1 MKILTSSFFTKLPP
15 QFARISIARS
25 APTADRGLPVI
36 RELSPGP
43 WFRTATVDEYAD
55 LYVTQLAAL
64 DPRAMVRK
72 IEDLAAGRT
81 AALLCWERPRDG
93 VFCHR
98 GFVARWLKEE
108 LSVDIYEVGLE
119 HEGSGPFHP
128 KLPDGYRLTPEPTLL

>member
-1 MKILTSSFFTKLPP
+1 MKIVTSSFFTKLAP
-15 QFARISIARS
+15 QFARISIARR
-25 APTADRGLPVI
+25 APKADHDVPAV
-36 RELSPGP
+36 RELAPGP

-64 DPRAMVRK
+64 DPRAIVRK
-72 IEDLAAGRT
+72 IEDLAACRS

-108 LSVDIYEVGLE
+108 LSFDVYEFGLE
-119 HEGSGPFHP
+119 QEGPGPFHP
-128 KLPDGYRLTPEPTLL
+128 KLPDGYRLTLEPTLL

>member
-1 MKILTSSFFTKLPP
+1 MQIVTSSFFTRLPP
-15 QFARISIARS
+15 QFARIGIARR
-25 APTADRGLPVI
+25 APKADYDLPAV

-64 DPRAMVRK
+64 DPRAIVRK
-72 IEDLAAGRT
+72 IEDLAGGRT

-98 GFVARWLKEE
+98 GFVAWWLKEE
-108 LSVDIYEVGLE
+108 LSLDVYEVGLE
-119 HEGSGPFHP
+119 HEGPGPFHP
-128 KLPDGYRLTPEPTLL
+128 KLPDGYRLTLEPTLL